1 MMYDNPYSALIS
13 IFRRDA
19 DERAGSPSMV
29 GTVLSV
35 SPLRVSMSGITL
47 ETAQLFRNPE
57 IPNLEKGNTVLLI
70 PLENRQRFL
79 IVCKVV
85 NA

>member
-19 DERAGSPSMV
+19 DERAGSPSTV

-35 SPLRVSMSGITL
+35 SPLRISMSGITL
-47 ETAQLFRNPE
+47 EPAQLFKNPE
-57 IPNLEKGNTVLLI
+57 ISNLEKGNTVLLV

-79 IVCKVV
+79 MVCKVV